1 MDLGWGPSF
10 QSALAALRDPALLPA
25 RVAAEHRTERDLLG
39 LPESPDT
46 PLRATVAGR
55 IHHDAVTGLE
65 LPAVGD
71 WVAVRPT
78 DVPGGRPT
86 VVAVLD
92 RRGSFVR
99 QSAGKRTAAQVVA
112 ANIDV
117 VFVVTSL
124 NREFNPRR
132 LRRYLVA
139 VRSGGSDPVL
149 VLNKADLVASPDAPI
164 RRLGPMA
171 AGVPVEPIS
180 ALRRDG
186 VERLRGWLGR
196 GRTVA
201 VVGSSGVG
209 KSTLINALLG
219 YEAMDTGGIRPDD
232 DEGRHTT
239 VHRRL
244 LPLPDAGGLLVDTPG
259 MRELQIWAGEDAAA
273 EIDEAF
279 PELAALEARC
289 RFRDCRHEDEPGC
302 AVVEAIRAGRIS
314 YARLEARDKLQ
325 REEERQRIRQDGAL
339 IAEQRKQRRRFSKMV
354 RRRMKAKRRGR

>member
-1 MDLGWGPSF
+1 MDLGWGPEY
-10 QSALAALRDPALLPA
+10 QSAFDDLCDPALLPA
-25 RVAAEHRTERDLLG
+25 RVAAEHRSELDLIG
-39 LPESPDT
+39 LPDNPHEPI
-46 PLRATVAGR
+46 RATVAGR

-65 LPAVGD
+65 LPSVGD
-71 WVAVRPT
+71 WVAVRPGGG
-78 DVPGGRPT
+78 PGGRPA
-86 VVAVLD
+86 VVAVLP
-92 RRGSFVR
+92 RRGVFAR
-99 QSAGKRTAAQVVA
+99 QSAGRKTSAQVVA
-112 ANIDV
+112 ANVDV

-139 VRSGGSDPVL
+139 VRSGGAEPVL
-149 VLNKADLVASPDAPI
+149 VLNKADLVDSPDAAI
-164 RRLGPMA
+164 RRLGPMVTDVA
-171 AGVPVEPIS
+171 VEPVS

-186 VERLRGWLGR
+186 VERLRGWLGA

-219 YEAMDTGGIRPDD
+219 RDVMDTGGIRVDD

-239 VHRRL
+239 VHRQL
-244 LPLPDAGGLLVDTPG
+244 IPLPDGAGLLVDTPG

-279 PELAALEARC
+279 PELAALEAQC

-302 AVVEAIRAGRIS
+302 AVVDAIREGRIS
-314 YARLEARDKLQ
+314 HGRLEARDKLQ

-339 IAEQRKQRRRFSKMV
+339 RSQQRKDRRRFSKMV
-354 RRRMKAKRRGR
+354 RRRMKEKARGR